1 MKYIE
6 KNSKTIRQPVSVI
19 GYNFNICAIGKAGM
33 QTSFVECLQKSLK
46 WYRTLFLHTVNLSI
60 YKLIF
65 A

>member
-46 WYRTLFLHTVNLSI
+46 
-60 YKLIF
+60 
-65 A
+65 